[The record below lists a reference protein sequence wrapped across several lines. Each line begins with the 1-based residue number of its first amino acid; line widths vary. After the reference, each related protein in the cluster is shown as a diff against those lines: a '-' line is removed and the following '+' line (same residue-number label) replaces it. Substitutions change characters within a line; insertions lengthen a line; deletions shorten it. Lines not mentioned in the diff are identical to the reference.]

1 MSVSSD
7 NILPNLAIIVAMDSN
22 RLIGKGNRLP
32 WRIPEDLKYFRAKT
46 LGHTVIMGKNTW
58 QSLGKPLDQRTNV
71 VLTHDL
77 SLSLPGVVICHSLGE
92 TLGYIGVNEAFVI
105 GGAEIFRLFLPLA
118 SRLFI
123 THIEAQLNGD
133 TYFPDYDP
141 NKWEMVFYEKVTSET
156 GYKLSF
162 NEYRRK

>member
-92 TLGYIGVNEAFVI
+92 ILEYIGVNEAFVI

-141 NKWEMVFYEKVTSET
+141 NQWEMVFYEKVTSET